1 MSTKHAGK
9 AQITALLARSCCF
22 MAMLA
27 QMDIFLNVLKYTQ
40 NPGCFIYSQTLINKC
55 TQGLNWDFLCGV
67 GWGIHTG
74 ASHKKIE
81 YREKVYFFIVTFQ
94 KVKLSYILDSLHVK

>member
-1 MSTKHAGK
+1 
-9 AQITALLARSCCF
+9 

-55 TQGLNWDFLCGV
+55 TQGLNWDLLCGV

-74 ASHKKIE
+74 AS
-81 YREKVYFFIVTFQ
+81 R
-94 KVKLSYILDSLHVK
+94 